1 LRPSAG
7 GSGATIRSLTLTGL
21 DPATADLRLSSPA
34 LRAFLAQQETLA
46 RPSSASLRACGC
58 GPAVMA
64 LSTAIRPREARSETA
79 VKEITMA
86 QIGAFTRSDDGTFN
100 GTIRTLT
107 LNIRARF
114 VPAEASQNDK
124 APDLRVLSGSIEI
137 GAAWKRTSK
146 EGTVYHSVKLDDPSF
161 PAPIFANLVEVETGY
176 ALVWSR

>member
-21 DPATADLRLSSPA
+21 DPATAALRLSSPA

-46 RPSSASLRACGC
+46 RPSSAVLRAFGC
-58 GPAVMA
+58 GPAAEA
-64 LSTAIRPREARSETA
+64 LLTAIRPREARSETA

-86 QIGAFTRSDDGTFN
+86 QIGSFTRSDDGFN
-100 GTIRTLT
+100 GTIHTLT